1 MNPDMRL
8 KEKVRHGTARH
19 PISGMRFTLEPEKSH
34 PQHFFVERHWHPQI
48 EILYF
53 IKGTFDVEI
62 NFETTVF
69 HEGELCILNS
79 EDLHQI
85 TGKEPHTAH
94 EALVF
99 DPDILT
105 FSYMDE
111 LEEDCIQPLVNRIV
125 LLPHRISRSQEIYS
139 RLLPYI
145 RELMDT
151 AIQKEPGWY
160 VRSKLSLLLLLS
172 LLWESGLF
180 QPAEEDRSSSYMRK
194 VHHYK
199 TVVSYMEQNF
209 SKHISLQE
217 LADTIPCNSQYLCR
231 FFKEVSGN
239 TPIQYLTTLRIKNA
253 CFLLTHTSRTILEIA
268 LECGF
273 ENISYFIR
281 TFKSA
286 IGCTPGEYR
295 RKDTHSGIFDLVVD
309 KSLKID

>member
-105 FSYMDE
+105 FSYMD
-111 LEEDCIQPLVNRIV
+111 
-125 LLPHRISRSQEIYS
+125 
-139 RLLPYI
+139 
-145 RELMDT
+145 DT
-151 AIQKEPGWY
+151 NDLSGIMFFGPQD
-160 VRSKLSLLLLLS
+160 SSLL
-172 LLWESGLF
+172 F
-180 QPAEEDRSSSYMRK
+180 
-194 VHHYK
+194 
-199 TVVSYMEQNF
+199 TVIGAPY
-209 SKHISLQE
+209 SKNV
-217 LADTIPCNSQYLCR
+217 DTIAGLLC
-231 FFKEVSGN
+231 
-239 TPIQYLTTLRIKNA
+239 
-253 CFLLTHTSRTILEIA
+253 
-268 LECGF
+268 
-273 ENISYFIR
+273 
-281 TFKSA
+281 
-286 IGCTPGEYR
+286 
-295 RKDTHSGIFDLVVD
+295 
-309 KSLKID
+309 SLSPLN